1 MNTDRLIMVD
11 PLDVHA
17 RLRKLGLRAS
27 DLTDAMLAGASAMT
41 TCMENHP
48 PIYSGLKFWAETVR
62 ALRDRKLEDGW
73 NRDDSG
79 NYSTVVNAGRTIQ
92 IAVARGDEWT
102 GRAEAPSGRPST
114 RHPKGVATQRVV
126 EANQLSLFDPVPVPD
141 NDQAGAPLITWVL
154 LHYRDQHA
162 LRCELSTPTAITP
175 HGFVE
180 EWNERIIIDEI
191 HFGNINIPM
200 DESPVEP
207 DVLVRRRE

>member
-141 NDQAGAPLITWVL
+141 NDQGRRTVDYMGAS
-154 LHYRDQHA
+154 A
-162 LRCELSTPTAITP
+162 LPRPTRAPVRVIDS
-175 HGFVE
+175 HGNYPARFCRGM
-180 EWNERIIIDEI
+180 ERADY
-191 HFGNINIPM
+191 H
-200 DESPVEP
+200 
-207 DVLVRRRE
+207 